1 MGMGIGMGA
10 AGNFMGTASETNRA
24 QMQQQAAQAQQNQTP
39 AADTWKC
46 ACGAENTGKFCPSC
60 GAKKPENTTWKC
72 ACGAENTG
80 KFCPNCGAAR
90 PAAWTCPECGTENKG
105 KFCSNCGHK
114 YDG

>member
-1 MGMGIGMGA
+1 
-10 AGNFMGTASETNRA
+10 MGTASETNRA

-39 AADTWKC
+39 AAGTWKC

-114 YDG
+114 YEG